1 MPNER
6 KREWKSGDEYVD
18 NKIAG
23 VTAVLTRA
31 GYDKEYR
38 ARLLSGDPE
47 TVKKAFAEEGS
58 FDLPPDFRIECF
70 ERAGGD
76 AASTDNTVMLV
87 LPKEYE
93 LPAGAD
99 PMQAD
104 SREYWQCTYHP
115 YRVKD

>member
-1 MPNER
+1 MPEQS

-18 NKIAG
+18 EKLAG

-31 GYDKEYR
+31 AHDKEYR
-38 ARLLSGDPE
+38 ARLLSDDPAI
-47 TVKKAFAEEGS
+47 VKAAFAEEGA

-70 ERAGGD
+70 ERAGAD
-76 AASTDNTVMLV
+76 ATSTDNTVMLV

-93 LPAGAD
+93 LPAGTD

-104 SREYWQCTYHP
+104 AREHWQCTYLP
-115 YRVKD
+115 YREKD